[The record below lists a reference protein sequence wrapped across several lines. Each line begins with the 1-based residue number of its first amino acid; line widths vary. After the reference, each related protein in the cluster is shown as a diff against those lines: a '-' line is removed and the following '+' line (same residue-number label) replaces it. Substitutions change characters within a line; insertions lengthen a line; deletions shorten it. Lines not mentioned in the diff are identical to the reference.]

1 MKPFDERGFLTL
13 RTCKG
18 LMKKGI
24 RELIE
29 KAATVLRDAGATEVY
44 LFGSASGGELRKGS
58 DIDLAVA
65 GLPPERFFEAMGQAA
80 DILQCRLDLVDLD
93 EESPFTR
100 YLREEGELLRV
111 G

>member
-1 MKPFDERGFLTL
+1 
-13 RTCKG
+13 
-18 LMKKGI
+18 MKKGI
-24 RELIE
+24 RELVE
-29 KAATVLRDAGATEVY
+29 RAAKVLRDAGANEVY
-44 LFGSASGGELRKGS
+44 LFGSARGGDLREGS

-65 GLPPERFFEAMGQAA
+65 GLPPERFFQAMGQVA

-100 YLREEGELLRV
+100 YLREEGELRRV